1 MTFSHQPVLLSQ
13 VVEWLTPAAGRR
25 FIDGTVG
32 GGGHAAAVLAA
43 ASADAELL
51 GIDRDDAALTAAKE
65 KLAPFAPRARL
76 VRGSYSQMTDFA
88 AEMGWQSVDGILLDL
103 GISSH
108 QIDTPDRGFA
118 HRFDGPL
125 DMRMDRRSPT
135 TAATL
140 LNKST
145 LDELTRIF
153 REYGEEPKAHRLAQ
167 AIVARRLERPWERTG
182 ELAEL
187 AQKVLGRPFERGLPA
202 ATKCFQALR
211 IAVNRELEELESGLA
226 QAVALL
232 RPGGRLAVIS
242 FHSLEDRR
250 VKHFFRDEAL
260 TCVCP
265 PDFPMCVCKKQPR
278 LKVLTKHPVDA
289 DEAEVEANRRSACA
303 HLRVAEKLPSP
314 VKTDSR

>member
-1 MTFSHQPVLLSQ
+1 MSFSHEPVLLRQ
-13 VVEWLTPAAGRR
+13 VVEWMNPAAGRR
-25 FIDGTVG
+25 FVDGTVG
-32 GGGHAAAVLAA
+32 GGGHSAAILEKAP
-43 ASADAELL
+43 ADAELL
-51 GIDRDDAALTAAKE
+51 GIDRDDEALAAAKA
-65 KLAPFAPRARL
+65 KLAGFGQRVRL
-76 VRGSYSQMTDFA
+76 VRSPYSRM
-88 AEMGWQSVDGILLDL
+88 AEIAEELGWDEGSVDGILLDL

-140 LNKST
+140 LNRAP
-145 LDELTRIF
+145 LEELTRIF
-153 REYGEEPKAHRLAQ
+153 REYGEEPKAFRLAQ
-167 AIVARRLERPWERTG
+167 AVVARRAERPWERTG

-187 AQKVLGRPFERGLPA
+187 AQKVVGRPFERGLPA
-202 ATKCFQALR
+202 ATRCFQALR
-211 IAVNRELEELESGLA
+211 IAVNGELEELEKGLEE
-226 QAVALL
+226 AVALL

-260 TCVCP
+260 SCVCP
-265 PDFPMCVCKKQPR
+265 PGLPICVCHKTPR

-289 DEAEVEANRRSACA
+289 DETEIESNRRSACA
-303 HLRVAEKLPSP
+303 HLRVAERL
-314 VKTDSR
+314 